1 MKSKSS
7 FQYFQYFDEGR
18 YYGTDCLGLVVATR
32 LMNVLS
38 YQDREN
44 QKQTHSS
51 KPGCRDTLRN
61 VAAGLYPASEKIKL
75 NTCGKFGRTDDLGR

>member
-1 MKSKSS
+1 M
-7 FQYFQYFDEGR
+7 
-18 YYGTDCLGLVVATR
+18 GLVVATR

-75 NTCGKFGRTDDLGR
+75 NTCGNSDGPTTWEGEKTRMDDLVKSWMDDMRSQGYK

>member
-1 MKSKSS
+1 MGLTGFGFSS
-7 FQYFQYFDEGR
+7 
-18 YYGTDCLGLVVATR
+18 TR

>member
-1 MKSKSS
+1 M
-7 FQYFQYFDEGR
+7 
-18 YYGTDCLGLVVATR
+18 GLVVATR

-75 NTCGKFGRTDDLGR
+75 NTCGKFGRTDDLEGEKTRMDDLGKSWMDDMRS